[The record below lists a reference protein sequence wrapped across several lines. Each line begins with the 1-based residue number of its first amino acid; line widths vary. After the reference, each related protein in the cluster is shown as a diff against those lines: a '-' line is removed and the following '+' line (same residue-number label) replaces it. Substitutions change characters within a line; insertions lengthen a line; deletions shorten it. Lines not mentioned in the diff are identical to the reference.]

1 MKIDPINPRS
11 WRKPSG
17 YSNAILARRAESFL
31 FVAGQIA
38 WDEEQKMVG
47 VGDFGAQFRQTLE
60 NVCTVVRAG
69 GGHPSDITRL
79 TMFVVDKAQYM
90 SNLETI
96 GTAYRELLG
105 RHYPAMSL
113 VQVAALL
120 EDDALIEIE
129 ATAAV
134 G

>member
-1 MKIDPINPRS
+1 MKIDPIHPRS

-17 YSNAILARRAESFL
+17 YSNAILARRPEGFL

-47 VGDFGAQFRQTLE
+47 VGDFGAQFRQALD

-79 TMFVVDKAQYM
+79 TMFVVDKRQYM
-90 SNLETI
+90 DNLEVI
-96 GTAYRELLG
+96 GTAYRELIG

-113 VQVAALL
+113 VQVVALL

-129 ATAAV
+129 ATAAI